1 MFQMRNMISGENNL
15 RNELHNLE
23 DVMSDY
29 VLAILNEDYAKEI
42 CTWKYDENYS
52 VYNLSDWDLVVE
64 NGWDLAIKEKR
75 ESDFVAILSDNE
87 LIAYGRLTVIQDKA
101 FIGIGLKPSLC
112 GQGIGGNVMK
122 LLIEECRNRF
132 PDCLIALEVR
142 IFNRRAVRCYEN
154 IGFEIKRKYS
164 KDTLTGNAEFY
175 LMEYRSVNWR

>member
-1 MFQMRNMISGENNL
+1 
-15 RNELHNLE
+15 
-23 DVMSDY
+23 MSNY
-29 VLAILNEDYAKEI
+29 ILAILNEDYAKEI
-42 CTWKYDENYS
+42 CTWKYDEEYS
-52 VYNLSDWDLVVE
+52 VYNLSDWDVVVE

-75 ESDFVAILSDNE
+75 ESDFVAILSDDE
-87 LIAYGRLTVIQDKA
+87 LIAYGRLTAIQDKA
-101 FIGIGLKPSLC
+101 FIGIGLKPFLC
-112 GQGIGGNVMK
+112 SKGIGGNVMN